1 MLTPH
6 QRLVWWIVAVIAF
19 VPGKARAQAVA
30 QSFDELQ
37 HSLRV
42 GQRIVVIDDN
52 GRTIKGTVR
61 DWSPASITVGTA
73 TFDESAIREL
83 RVSDRLWNGA
93 LIGAAIGTGFATWDY
108 AIDPS
113 EPGNAAIF
121 TVAIGLGSAIG
132 AGIDALVTGKV
143 LYRPRQKASI
153 AVLPLLGTMRRGAL
167 VAVRF

>member
-1 MLTPH
+1 MLTAPH
-6 QRLVWWIVAVIAF
+6 RLVWCIVAVSAF
-19 VPGKARAQAVA
+19 VPCTARAQAVA

-42 GQRIVVIDDN
+42 GQEVVVIDDS
-52 GRTIKGTVR
+52 GRTTKGTVR
-61 DWSPASITVGTA
+61 DVSHTSITVGPSR
-73 TFDESAIREL
+73 FDETAIREL

-132 AGIDALVTGKV
+132 AGIDALIKGKV
-143 LYRPRQKASI
+143 LYRSKGKAAI
-153 AVLPLLGTMRRGAL
+153 AVTPLLSTMQRGAT
-167 VAVRF
+167 VTVRF